1 VSDKDNYR
9 IDMIKINKIESI
21 VPMLKDCMNKAFKG
35 RINEIKSLFKNGMY
49 RLDLTRSLFDSSG
62 LRRYLDIE

>member
-1 VSDKDNYR
+1 
-9 IDMIKINKIESI
+9 MIKINKIESI